1 MPRFLALHAEWR
13 RNPPIHWL
21 IAAALKYRPPGEAAT
36 PRQPTVAELK
46 ATFPDG
52 TL

>member
-1 MPRFLALHAEWR
+1 MPRFLALQAEWR

-21 IAAALKYRPPGEAAT
+21 AAAVLKYRAPTESAP

-46 ATFPDG
+46 AAFPNG
-52 TL
+52 AL

>member
-46 ATFPDG
+46 ATFASG